1 MSDVRT
7 VASIAEIG
15 RERWD
20 ALFPGEL
27 ERFDYLLAT
36 EQAGLAGFRW
46 LYLIAEDEGRLL
58 AAAPAFLTEYALDTT
73 LTGAGK
79 RAAAAVRKLAPGLL
93 TLRMACFG
101 SPCTESAQVGFA
113 PDMTA
118 DQRAF
123 LLRAVVGAFERAA
136 RDERCAL
143 LAVKDVPEAARP
155 LWEQALKP
163 AGYHGVAGLPV
174 AHLDIA
180 FDSVETYLAGLSSG
194 TRKDMR
200 RKLRALG
207 EIRIETRRDLDGVL
221 DRVVELYRAT
231 LERAEMTFEE
241 LTPAFFTGVLERM
254 GEGAFCTLYY
264 AGDEL
269 LAANLLLQDDE
280 VLLDKFFCMTAQG
293 RAYNLYFLSWFTN
306 VRWCVEHGLARYQSG
321 QAAYANKL
329 RLGSRLTRTTM
340 YVRHRNPVLNGVLH
354 WVAPLFAADPTLE
367 KAA

>member
-1 MSDVRT
+1 M
-7 VASIAEIG
+7 IG
-15 RERWD
+15 VQLDNEYMHSSAPWEMTTGVSNEWID
-20 ALFPGEL
+20 AGDEGEAYIL
-27 ERFDYLLAT
+27 MLR
-36 EQAGLAGFRW
+36 GLA
-46 LYLIAEDEGRLL
+46 
-58 AAAPAFLTEYALDTT
+58 LDC
-73 LTGAGK
+73 G
-79 RAAAAVRKLAPGLL
+79 
-93 TLRMACFG
+93 
-101 SPCTESAQVGFA
+101 
-113 PDMTA
+113 
-118 DQRAF
+118 
-123 LLRAVVGAFERAA
+123 
-136 RDERCAL
+136 
-143 LAVKDVPEAARP
+143 
-155 LWEQALKP
+155 
-163 AGYHGVAGLPV
+163 
-174 AHLDIA
+174 
-180 FDSVETYLAGLSSG
+180 
-194 TRKDMR
+194 
-200 RKLRALG
+200 
-207 EIRIETRRDLDGVL
+207 
-221 DRVVELYRAT
+221 
-231 LERAEMTFEE
+231 